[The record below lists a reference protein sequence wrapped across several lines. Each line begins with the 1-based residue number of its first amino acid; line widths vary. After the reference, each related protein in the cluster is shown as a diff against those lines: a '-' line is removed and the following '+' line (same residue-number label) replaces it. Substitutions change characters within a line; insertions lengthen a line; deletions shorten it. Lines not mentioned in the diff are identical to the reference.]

1 MTARIT
7 LDERW
12 RQIVSA
18 PDNQVN
24 LAEAALV
31 VAAAEYP
38 NLDIDA
44 YLSRIDDLAAQLRR
58 RLRQDIPPTE
68 AIIALNHYLFGE
80 LNFSGNTAEF
90 YDPRNSFLNEVLD
103 RRLGIP
109 LTLSIVYIEIGRRA
123 GLALRGVSFPGHF
136 LVKCIVRD
144 GAIMLDPYA
153 MGASLSIGDLQ
164 QRLKTLSNGIE
175 PGSKAVQ
182 RMIAAAGNKEILARM
197 LRNLKGIYLHQ
208 NEMMKALAAAERII
222 AVAPDAADEY
232 RERGRI
238 YLNLECF
245 RAALADFRHYLLL
258 EPVADDAK
266 VIQQQVAE
274 LQQVASRLN

>member
-7 LDERW
+7 PDERW

-31 VAAAEYP
+31 IAAAEYP
-38 NLDIDA
+38 DLDIDA
-44 YLSRIDDLAAQLRR
+44 YLGRIDDLAAQLRR

-68 AIIALNHYLFGE
+68 AILALNHFLFGE
-80 LNFSGNTAEF
+80 LGFSGNMAEY
-90 YDPRNSFLNEVLD
+90 YDPRNSFLNDVLD

-153 MGASLSIGDLQ
+153 GGVSLSIGDLQ
-164 QRLKTLSNGIE
+164 QRLKALSNGIE
-175 PGSKAVQ
+175 PAPEAVQ
-182 RMIAAAGNKEILARM
+182 HMIAAAGNKEILARM

-222 AVAPDAADEY
+222 AVATDAADEY

-266 VIQQQVAE
+266 VIRQQVAE

>member
-1 MTARIT
+1 MTAKIT
-7 LDERW
+7 PDERW
-12 RQIVSA
+12 RHIVSV

-31 VAAAEYP
+31 IAAAEYP
-38 NLDIDA
+38 HLDIDA
-44 YLSRIDDLAAQLRR
+44 YLGRIDELAAHLRR
-58 RLRQDIPPTE
+58 RLRQDIPPSE
-68 AIIALNHYLFGE
+68 AILALNHYLFGE
-80 LNFSGNTAEF
+80 LGFSGNTAEY
-90 YDPRNSFLNEVLD
+90 YDPRNSFLNDVLD

-153 MGASLSIGDLQ
+153 RGASLSIEDLQ

-175 PGSKAVQ
+175 PAAEAVQ
-182 RMIAAAGNKEILARM
+182 HMIGAAGNKEILARM

-208 NEMMKALAAAERII
+208 NEMLKALAAAERII
-222 AVAPDAADEY
+222 AMAPDAAEEY

-266 VIQQQVAE
+266 VIQQQVAQLHE
-274 LQQVASRLN
+274 VASRLN